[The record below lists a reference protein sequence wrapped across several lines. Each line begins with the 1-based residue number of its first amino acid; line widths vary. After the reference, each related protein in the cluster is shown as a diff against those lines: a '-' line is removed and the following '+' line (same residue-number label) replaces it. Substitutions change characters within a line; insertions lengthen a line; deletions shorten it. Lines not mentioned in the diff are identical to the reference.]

1 MIDRDRSSSNDSL
14 GQCIVELTNMDP
26 ERGVHGSYALA
37 DLVSYDDC
45 QSLTIHSPGPEVV
58 QLFHVQL
65 N

>member
-37 DLVSYDDC
+37 DLVSEVDYKFY
-45 QSLTIHSPGPEVV
+45 TIP
-58 QLFHVQL
+58 
-65 N
+65 

>member
-37 DLVSYDDC
+37 DLVS
-45 QSLTIHSPGPEVV
+45 
-58 QLFHVQL
+58 
-65 N
+65 